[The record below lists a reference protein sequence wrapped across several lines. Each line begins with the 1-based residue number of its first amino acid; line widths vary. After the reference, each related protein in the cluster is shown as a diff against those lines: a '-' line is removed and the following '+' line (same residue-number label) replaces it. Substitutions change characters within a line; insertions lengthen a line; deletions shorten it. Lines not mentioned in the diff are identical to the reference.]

1 MTPGDRARME
11 RAAKAIETLTKER
24 DQARAALRTERERCA
39 RHVQAEYD
47 TSVDNRDWGAVIER
61 IRSGQS

>member
-1 MTPGDRARME
+1 MMPGDRARME

-24 DQARAALRTERERCA
+24 DQARAALRAERERCA

-47 TSVDNRDWGAVIER
+47 SLPNDRDWRAVIKR
-61 IRSGQS
+61 IRSGEP